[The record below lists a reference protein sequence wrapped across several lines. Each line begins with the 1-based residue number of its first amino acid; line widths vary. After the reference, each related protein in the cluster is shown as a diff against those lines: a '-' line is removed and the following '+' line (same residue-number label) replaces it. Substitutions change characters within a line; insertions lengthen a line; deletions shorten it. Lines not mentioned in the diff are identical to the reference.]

1 MVGVKGALAQVTTRV
16 RGMGLAVEA
25 VVARFRRGRGDVVG
39 TAVPYRAGE
48 PGRGPLTVSQ
58 GFAAVP
64 EQVRAARGFVRD
76 LVGEGHPREYDIL
89 LVTSELAGNAVQH
102 GGRGAGAGQEF
113 VVSVT
118 FAEDAVVVAVRDGG
132 VTGIPH
138 VKACDEDSTGGRGLA
153 LVEMVSRRWGFQRDS
168 TGTVVWAELDRV
180 GREVS

>member
-1 MVGVKGALAQVTTRV
+1 
-16 RGMGLAVEA
+16 
-25 VVARFRRGRGDVVG
+25 
-39 TAVPYRAGE
+39 
-48 PGRGPLTVSQ
+48 
-58 GFAAVP
+58 
-64 EQVRAARGFVRD
+64 
-76 LVGEGHPREYDIL
+76 
-89 LVTSELAGNAVQH
+89 VQH

-168 TGTVVWAELDRV
+168 TGTVVWAELDQV